1 MQWEITYACPLRCSH
16 CYSESGVR
24 PARHLRGDELMRLAD
39 ALAAL
44 KPRVVHVSGG
54 EPLVIKELPQVAE
67 RLARAGVSVVLTT
80 SGMGL
85 HEEQARAIAA
95 AFHSIHVSVDGA
107 DAQTHDR
114 IRGRAGSFDAALAAL
129 ATFDRISRERRAAG
143 GAPLRFGLDAVILR
157 SNFDQLARLVTD
169 VASRFD
175 ELEWVIGSAVVPVGL
190 ASRESY
196 DVELLT
202 DEQLAKIRDPEFVE
216 SLRALAK
223 PHVYVELRDNQD
235 LQIHPDLV
243 EEGAAWTLDRLVV
256 EPDGQVRALGAYEGL
271 VGSLLD
277 EPIEIL
283 WQRANERRRDPF
295 VTATLAKVRTPAEWA
310 AAARTIDLK
319 FASPAD
325 RERIARRKTYVP

>member
-24 PARHLRGDELMRLAD
+24 PARHLRGAELMRLAD

-44 KPRVVHVSGG
+44 SPRVVHVSGG
-54 EPLVIKELPQVAE
+54 EPLLIKELPEVAA

-85 HEEQARAIAA
+85 QEDQARAIAGV
-95 AFHSIHVSVDGA
+95 FHSIHVSVDGA
-107 DAQTHDR
+107 SAATHDR

-129 ATFDRISRERRAAG
+129 ATFDRLSAERRAAG
-143 GAPLRFGLDAVILR
+143 GGPVRFGLDFVVLR
-157 SNFDQLARLVTD
+157 SNFDELDRLITD
-169 VASRFD
+169 VASRFA

-196 DVELLT
+196 DCELLT
-202 DEQLAKIRDPEFVE
+202 REQLEQLRDPAFVDRLQ
-216 SLRALAK
+216 SLARDG
-223 PHVYVELRDNQD
+223 VYVELRDNVD

-243 EEGAAWTLDRLVV
+243 REGAAWTLDRLVV
-256 EPDGQVRALGAYEGL
+256 EPDGQVRALGAYEGHA
-271 VGSLLD
+271 GNLLD
-277 EPIEIL
+277 EPAEKI
-283 WQRANERRRDPF
+283 WARAEERRRDPF
-295 VTATLAKVRTPAEWA
+295 VIATLQPVRTATEWA

-319 FASPAD
+319 FASPED
-325 RERIARRKTYVP
+325 RARIAKRKPYVR